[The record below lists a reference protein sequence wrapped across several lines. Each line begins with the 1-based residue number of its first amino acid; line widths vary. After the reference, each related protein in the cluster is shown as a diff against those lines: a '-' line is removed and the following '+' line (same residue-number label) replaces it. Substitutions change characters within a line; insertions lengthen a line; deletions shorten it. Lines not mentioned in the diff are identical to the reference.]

1 MDFLDRLRDLSKK
14 KGIMN
19 NMQLSKASGVPYTT
33 IDGFYRVGYDNAKL
47 STLKKLAKTL
57 DCTLE
62 YLVNGDVEEVGLAYR
77 QTLDRIAKRYTDSPV
92 FRQLLDVYASLDRAE
107 QDAVEHYIMLLA
119 EAVARGQDPAL
130 VDPTADDLEANAA
143 ALSQQAAGHDDAAAD
158 G

>member
-1 MDFLDRLRDLSKK
+1 MDSIGSRIGLFLKENHMTKVSFAETLNINQSYVTKIVNGKQCPSERLIEDMCQKFGLSR
-14 KGIMN
+14 N
-19 NMQLSKASGVPYTT
+19 W
-33 IDGFYRVGYDNAKL
+33 
-47 STLKKLAKTL
+47 
-57 DCTLE
+57 
-62 YLVNGDVEEVGLAYR
+62 LVNGEGEMHAPTNQ

-119 EAVARGQDPAL
+119 EAVARGLDPAL

-158 G
+158 S

>member
-62 YLVNGDVEEVGLAYR
+62 YLVNGDVEDESPAEK
-77 QTLDRIAKRYTDSPV
+77 QTLDRIAQRYTDSPS

-119 EAVARGQDPAL
+119 QAVARGQDPAL
-130 VDPTADDLEANAA
+130 VDPTVDELEAKAA
-143 ALSQQAAGHDDAAAD
+143 AFSQSAAGQDDAAAD